1 MNEPIFD
8 AVLERIES
16 LVVEDSYWQF
26 QNDRYKVFIKLMR
39 TEDLRP
45 FPRGIDFGDHVRLS
59 MNVNPDGDYELTK
72 SVVEDLATTLEFS
85 YGKDRRYICIPYK
98 GLSSAEEA
106 REWQEANLPIGTHV
120 VFEFSRC

>member
-8 AVLERIES
+8 AVLERVES
-16 LVVEDSYWQF
+16 LVVEDRYWQF
-26 QNDRYKVFIKLMR
+26 QNDTCKVFIKL
-39 TEDLRP
+39 
-45 FPRGIDFGDHVRLS
+45 IDTGLFSKWIDIGDHVHLS
-59 MNVNPDGDYELTK
+59 MYVNPDGEYELTK
-72 SVVEDLATTLEFS
+72 SVVEDSAITLEFS

-120 VFEFSRC
+120 VFELSRC